1 MLPMC
6 IKYYF
11 NKILHGELMKK
22 FLFALCIVQA
32 IYAMEFVAHAAPR
45 HEDSHLVRLVKAI
58 GKAIGADA
66 SIEDVSI
73 EETDGKIFLEGTP
86 EAVQQKLDS
95 LNDLG
100 ELRKHCLPFDTRA
113 TVVNTV
119 PALDSWDSFFKA
131 IGVNLAEVNII
142 DVTQATDDGSSLTF
156 SGNDGLN
163 KMAGMLYVSALKKKS
178 SLFSLAVSAA
188 STIKIDLV
196 EERNDSLTI
205 HYGRLGAFLASLPA
219 EDVAKAEAEGKSD
232 GSSTRRVAID
242 ASSMLRKFIA
252 ACSDTVVLQPVE
264 GSPGTYT
271 PSTISLAEGNQALV
285 PGCVDIVADNSGSM
299 ASFLDAKNTRIGT
312 VNDQLPGLL
321 QAIAKALPAGA
332 ELKVN
337 IYTVNDALKLF
348 QELTLTNG
356 MKTPRLNTINAS
368 GGTSLH
374 TMTDLFTTPNHVV
387 IAYTDG
393 EDYSS
398 SLEIQESFQ
407 KISAAR
413 NTGNIAQVTLIGVC
427 GVRSKYFTTTA
438 DQTGGK
444 SYTADMS
451 TFIQDLCQ
459 SASSLT
465 QARDPLTLVLQGK
478 QVTLWQSGALG
489 LHAAKQTVRAGDT
502 VNFGGNVRTVPDYVR
517 EIEKHLAEAK
527 RIKELT
533 GSSKY

>member
-1 MLPMC
+1 MLSVW
-6 IKYYF
+6 IKYHF

-32 IYAMEFVAHAAPR
+32 IYAMEFVAQAAPR
-45 HEDSHLVRLVKAI
+45 HEDSHLVRLV
-58 GKAIGADA
+58 KAIGADA

-242 ASSMLRKFIA
+242 VSSMLRKFIA
-252 ACSDTVVLQPVE
+252 ACSDTVVLQPIA
-264 GSPGTYT
+264 GNPGVYT
-271 PSTISLAEGNQALV
+271 PSTISLKEGSQALV
-285 PGCVDIVADNSGSM
+285 PGCIDIVADNSGSM
-299 ASFLDAKNTRIGT
+299 SGASIRT
-312 VNDQLPGLL
+312 VNDQLPDLL
-321 QAIAKALPAGA
+321 QALTNALPAGA

-337 IYTVNDALKLF
+337 ILTVNDILSLH
-348 QELTLTNG
+348 QQLTLTNG
-356 MKTPRLNTINAS
+356 SPIPYVNKIDTTGS
-368 GGTSLH
+368 TELH
-374 TMTDLFTTPNHVV
+374 LLKDLFMQLGHAVV
-387 IAYTDG
+387 IYTDG
-393 EDYSS
+393 GDTNQSATAAT
-398 SLEIQESFQ
+398 LPEIQR
-407 KISAAR
+407 AR
-413 NTGNIAQVTLIGVC
+413 DRGDIAQVTLIGVA
-427 GVRSKYFTTTA
+427 GAAPDYFTNVAAT
-438 DQTGGK
+438 TGGK

-459 SASSLT
+459 KASSLT

-533 GSSKY
+533 GSSKH